1 MTEILKTIL
10 TNLWYI
16 MLILGVFYIIYS
28 IICIEIERK
37 NRKKQ
42 EAILDKEI
50 KDFSDKMT
58 DMLLKSLHEKDCNK
72 EKECNCE
79 KKTKKNK

>member
-16 MLILGVFYIIYS
+16 MLILGVFYIIYG
-28 IICIEIERK
+28 IISIEIERRK
-37 NRKKQ
+37 RKKQ
-42 EAILDKEI
+42 EEILDKEI
-50 KDFSDKMT
+50 KEFSDKMT

-72 EKECNCE
+72 EKECKCE

>member
-16 MLILGVFYIIYS
+16 MLILGVFYIIYG
-28 IICIEIERK
+28 IISIEIER
-37 NRKKQ
+37 RKRKEQ
-42 EAILDKEI
+42 EKIIDEEI
-50 KDFSDKMT
+50 KVFSDKMT
-58 DMLLKSLHEKDCNK
+58 DMLLKSLYEKDSNK
-72 EKECNCE
+72 EKECKCE

>member
-16 MLILGVFYIIYS
+16 MLILGVFYVIYA
-28 IICIEIERK
+28 IICIEIERRK
-37 NRKKQ
+37 RKKQ
-42 EAILDKEI
+42 EEILDKEI
-50 KDFSDKMT
+50 KEFSDKMT

>member
-16 MLILGVFYIIYS
+16 MLILGVLYIIYGVIS
-28 IICIEIERK
+28 VEIERK
-37 NRKKQ
+37 KRKENEEKID
-42 EAILDKEI
+42 EELKAFSKEI
-50 KDFSDKMT
+50 T
-58 DMLLKSLHEKDCNK
+58 EALVKSIEENSKKENK
-72 EKECNCE
+72 CKCE

>member
-16 MLILGVFYIIYS
+16 MLILGVFYIIYG
-28 IICIEIERK
+28 IISIEIERR

-42 EAILDKEI
+42 EKILDKEI
-50 KDFSDKMT
+50 KEFSDKFT
-58 DMLLKSLHEKDCNK
+58 DMLLKSLEKDSNK
-72 EKECNCE
+72 EKECKCE

>member
-16 MLILGVFYIIYS
+16 ALILGLLYVVYS
-28 IICIEIERK
+28 IVCLEIERK
-37 NRKKQ
+37 KRKEQ
-42 EAILDKEI
+42 EKILDKEI
-50 KDFSDKMT
+50 KDFSNKFT
-58 DMLLKSLHEKDCNK
+58 DMLLKSIEKNSKENK
-72 EKECNCE
+72 NCECE

>member
-16 MLILGVFYIIYS
+16 MLILGVFYIIYG
-28 IICIEIERK
+28 IISIEIERRK
-37 NRKKQ
+37 RKKQ
-42 EAILDKEI
+42 EEILDKEI
-50 KDFSDKMT
+50 KEFSDKMT

>member
-16 MLILGVFYIIYS
+16 MLILGVFYVIYAIIS
-28 IICIEIERK
+28 IEIERRK
-37 NRKKQ
+37 RKKQ
-42 EAILDKEI
+42 EEILDKEI
-50 KDFSDKMT
+50 KEFSDKMT
-58 DMLLKSLHEKDCNK
+58 DMLLKSLDKKDSNK